1 MICRDIFCG
10 VVPVGSAAS
19 SVARGNGTDGGRD
32 CPSGGYGYAAVLR
45 PGPTLEMRRVVL
57 LRHGSTQANER
68 GLYCRAARICP
79 WSPAGREELRRLR
92 QTGGYPDSNGFRLVT
107 SGLRR
112 AAETMEILFG
122 PGEYFVVP
130 GLQEMDFG
138 DFELRGYEELRKDS
152 AYCLWCSG
160 DNRQNRAPNGESGE
174 DMRRRVLG
182 GVPGPCCPPGDFLAV
197 LHGGPIAAI
206 MEELFPEQG
215 WTRYQWQPGNGRGY
229 ELAIDET
236 GKAWY
241 RRIPE
246 GKRHEW
252 EDK

>member
-1 MICRDIFCG
+1 
-10 VVPVGSAAS
+10 
-19 SVARGNGTDGGRD
+19 
-32 CPSGGYGYAAVLR
+32 
-45 PGPTLEMRRVVL
+45 MRRVVL

-68 GLYCRAARICP
+68 GLYCGSTDLP
-79 WSPAGREELRRLR
+79 LSPAGREELMRLR

-174 DMRRRVLG
+174 DMRRRVLEAFRTLLSA
-182 GVPGPCCPPGDFLAV
+182 GDFLAV

-215 WTRYQWQPGNGRGY
+215 RTRYQWQPGNGRGY